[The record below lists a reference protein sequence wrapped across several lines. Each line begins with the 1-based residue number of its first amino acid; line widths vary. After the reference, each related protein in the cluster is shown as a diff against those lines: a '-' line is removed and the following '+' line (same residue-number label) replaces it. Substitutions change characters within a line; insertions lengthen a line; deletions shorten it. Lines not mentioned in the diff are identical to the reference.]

1 MLHPVSRIEDR
12 VIHHVSKWI
21 IGLVMTAIALAW
33 AGSAVARSKAEIDA
47 GVASTLR
54 AFYALDPG
62 NRELVERA
70 AGVLVL
76 PNLTKAGVG
85 LGAEFGEAA
94 LVVDGSTRQY
104 YTVTGA
110 ALGALLG
117 VGQRAELVV
126 FMTSAARDGFMRNQR
141 WTIDADA
148 GAAVASRGVGAQ
160 YPGLA
165 IGKPVLAYVVNEQ
178 GLIGD
183 VSLAGVRITPASE

>member
-1 MLHPVSRIEDR
+1 MLNPVSQFEDR
-12 VIHHVSKWI
+12 AIHHISKWI

-54 AFYALDPG
+54 NFYALEPG

-85 LGAEFGEAA
+85 IGAEFGEAA
-94 LVVDGSTRQY
+94 LLVDGSIQQY

-126 FMTSAARDGFMRNQR
+126 FMTSAARDEFRRKQR

-148 GAAVASRGVGAQ
+148 GAAVASRGIGAQ
-160 YPGLA
+160 FPSLA
-165 IGKPVLAYVVNEQ
+165 FGKPVRAYVVNEQ

-183 VSLAGVRITPASE
+183 ISVTGLRITPISE

>member
-1 MLHPVSRIEDR
+1 MIHRMTL
-12 VIHHVSKWI
+12 VIAI
-21 IGLVMTAIALAW
+21 IAALAMSVVW
-33 AGSAVARSKAEIDA
+33 SGSAAARSKAEIDA
-47 GVASTLR
+47 GVAATLR
-54 AFYALDPG
+54 DFYARDPG
-62 NRELVERA
+62 NRGLVQRA

-94 LVVDGSTRQY
+94 LWVDGGIQQY

-110 ALGALLG
+110 AIGALLG
-117 VGQRAELVV
+117 VGQRAELVL
-126 FMTSAARDGFMRNQR
+126 FMTNDALEQFVRNQR
-141 WTIDADA
+141 WSIDADA

-165 IGKPVLAYVVNEQ
+165 IGKPVLTYVVSEQ